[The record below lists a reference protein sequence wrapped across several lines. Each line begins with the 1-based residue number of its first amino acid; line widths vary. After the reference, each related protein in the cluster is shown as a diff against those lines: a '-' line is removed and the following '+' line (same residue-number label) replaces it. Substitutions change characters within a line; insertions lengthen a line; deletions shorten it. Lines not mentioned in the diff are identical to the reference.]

1 MKPLIAHVVHSF
13 DYGGLE
19 NGLVNILNRLPEDLA
34 DHVVI
39 SLSKETDFR
48 HRVIAKNVRTIA
60 LNNPPGQT
68 AKFFPKLYKLFR
80 TLRPTMVHT
89 RNVATLEVQIPAFLA
104 RVPIRIHGE
113 HGWDVKD
120 PDGSSNRF
128 RLLRRS
134 IRPLIHHQIA
144 LSKQIEDYLIRQVGV
159 DPKRLTRICNGVDV
173 TKFNPQSELSRAQL
187 LAQLGLS
194 WPTDSLIVGTVG
206 RAKEIKNQQLLC
218 ESFVKLRKQDSEFL
232 RRGRLI
238 IAGGGPLTTQMQ
250 AYLDSEG
257 CREVSWLPGSRD
269 DVSTILRV
277 IDLFVLPSLAEGISN
292 SILEA
297 LASGKPVLAS
307 RVGGNAELIDDEITG
322 ILINGFDPARYVNG
336 IRRVLLHNPTLN
348 GMSLAARKSAVE
360 KFSLENMVGAYE
372 GVYRTL
378 LSQRIRN

>member
-13 DYGGLE
+13 INGGSE
-19 NGLVNILNRLPEDLA
+19 SGLVNILNRLPENLA
-34 DHVVI
+34 DHVGI

-48 HRVIAKNVRTIA
+48 HRVITKNVRTIA
-60 LNNPPGQT
+60 LNDPPEQT

-80 TLRPTMVHT
+80 TLLPTMVHA
-89 RNVATLEVQIPAFLA
+89 RNFATLEVQRPAFLA
-104 RVPIRIHGE
+104 RVPIRVHGE

-194 WPTDSLIVGTVG
+194 WPTGSLIVGTVG
-206 RAKEIKNQQLLC
+206 RAKEIKKQQLLC

-232 RRGRLI
+232 RHGRLI
-238 IAGGGPLTTQMQ
+238 VTWGGPLTAQMQ
-250 AYLDSEG
+250 TYLDSEG

-269 DVSTILRV
+269 DVPTILPV
-277 IDLFVLPSLAEGISN
+277 IDLFVLPSQAEGISN

-307 RVGGNAELIDDEITG
+307 RVGGDAELIDHEHSG
-322 ILINGFDPARYVNG
+322 ILVDGFDPSSYLDG
-336 IRRVLLHNPTLN
+336 IRKVLLHKPTLVE
-348 GMSLAARKSAVE
+348 MSLAARKSAVE

-372 GVYRTL
+372 GAYRTL